1 MALETILQL
10 VTVVVAAMAIVWHQ
24 QRGNDALRGELNT
37 SNQQL
42 REELNTS
49 NQQLRSEFNTSNQ
62 QLREELNTSNQQL
75 REELNT
81 SNQQLRSE
89 FNTSLSRL
97 NEAVAENG
105 QRLARIEGCLGIG
118 MQTVSDASVE
128 AGPK

>member
-24 QRGNDALRGELNT
+24 QRGNDALRG
-37 SNQQL
+37 
-42 REELNTS
+42 
-49 NQQLRSEFNTSNQ
+49 
-62 QLREELNTSNQQL
+62 ELNTSNQQL